1 MSYNKFISVKYFI
14 VLLACIAGINVN
26 ASEHNIIDFGA
37 IADGK
42 TVCTEAIQAAI
53 DKGSKNGDKVV
64 VPAGSFVTGTLFL
77 RNNTTL
83 VLEKNARLLG
93 SVELADYPKTT
104 VNFRF
109 WGDTWVYQSLIVA
122 HNIDNIT
129 IEGQGII
136 DGRGSAFP
144 VTTTKKPDRY
154 RNRPY
159 LLWFAECKNVT
170 VRDIELRNSAMW
182 MQSYIRCEKLRID
195 GITVFNHS
203 NKNNDLMDIDGCKD
217 VIITRVTG
225 DSDDDGITF
234 KSTTDRIA
242 ENITVSDCIISSH
255 CNALKFGTE
264 TTAGFR
270 NVSISNCIIR
280 KSSVTTALTGL
291 PEGICGISLEI
302 VDGGIMENV
311 VLSNIVID
319 GTHVPLFVRLG
330 NRARRHYDGAPDP
343 PLGSIRN
350 IVLTNITARASGPVG
365 CSITGIPE
373 SKVDGVTLSNSR
385 FTYPGGIREDL
396 SEKKVEELRELY
408 PESTMFGTLPAFGLY
423 IRHVNNLNLYGISF
437 VLCNPDTRPS
447 VICDDVSGGS
457 MQNVSTGGATDSN
470 RIEILDNSTI
480 QLIK

>member
-1 MSYNKFISVKYFI
+1 MKYLILFFAGMISMD
-14 VLLACIAGINVN
+14 VN
-26 ASEHNIIDFGA
+26 ASEYNIITFGA
-37 IADGK
+37 VADGK
-42 TVCTEAIQAAI
+42 TVCTKAIQSAI
-53 DKGSKNGDKVV
+53 DKGSENGDKVII
-64 VPAGSFVTGTLFL
+64 PAGSFVTGTLFL
-77 RNNTTL
+77 KNNTAL

-93 SVELADYPKTT
+93 SADLADYPKTK

-109 WGDTWVYQSLIVA
+109 WGDTWTYQSLIVA
-122 HNIDNIT
+122 HNVDNIT
-129 IEGQGII
+129 IEGQGTI

-159 LLWFAECKNVT
+159 LLWIAECKNVT

-195 GITVFNHS
+195 GIKVFNHS

-242 ENITVSDCIISSH
+242 ENIIVSDCIISSH

-264 TTAGFR
+264 TTSGFR

-280 KSSVTTALTGL
+280 RSSVTTALTGL

-302 VDGGIMENV
+302 VDGGIMENI

-330 NRARRHYDGAPDP
+330 NRARRYYDGAPDP
-343 PLGSIRN
+343 PLGSVRN
-350 IVLTNITARASGPVG
+350 IVLTNIVAQASGPVG

-373 SKVDGVTLSNSR
+373 SKIDGITLSDSR
-385 FTYPGGIREDL
+385 FIYPGGIKDDL
-396 SEKKVEELRELY
+396 SKKKVEELRELY
-408 PESTMFGTLPAFGLY
+408 PESTMFGTLPASGLY
-423 IRHVNNLNLYGISF
+423 IRHVNNLNLHGVSF
-437 VLCNPDTRPS
+437 GFRSPDSRPS
-447 VICDDVSGGS
+447 VICDDVNGGS
-457 MQNVSTGGATDSN
+457 IHSVSMNGVTDYN
-470 RIEILDNSTI
+470 EIKIFDNSTI